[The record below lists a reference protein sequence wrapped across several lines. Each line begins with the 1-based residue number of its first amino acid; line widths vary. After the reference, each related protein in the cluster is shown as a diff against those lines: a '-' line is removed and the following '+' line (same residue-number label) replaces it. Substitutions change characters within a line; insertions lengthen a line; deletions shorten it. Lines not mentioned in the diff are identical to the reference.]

1 MKKLILLLSVLFV
14 VSCSSENDETVK
26 TEGNFLEIYSGV
38 VWLEQN
44 NDSRIYDWWHIFS
57 PNGIIFGEY
66 SFNNCSSEYTP
77 WNVVVDEFKAEVII
91 NSENTLKLKMYEI
104 DDTLDWVSYTA
115 TFIVSNNINNPN
127 NQVILTATYSDD
139 PGYSELYS
147 IASSPPC
154 N

>member
-1 MKKLILLLSVLFV
+1 MKNLILLLSVLFV
-14 VSCSSENDETVK
+14 VSCSSNDDEVAIV
-26 TEGNFLEIYSGV
+26 ESNFLEIYSGV

-44 NDSRIYDWWHIFS
+44 NDSNYDWWHIFS
-57 PNGIIFGEY
+57 PDGIVFGEKFNSDCISDY
-66 SFNNCSSEYTP
+66 SP
-77 WNVVVDEFKAEVII
+77 WDVVTDEFKAEVIL
-91 NSENTLKLKMYEI
+91 NSENTLKIKIYEI

-115 TFIVSNNINNPN
+115 TFIVSNNVNNPN

>member
-1 MKKLILLLSVLFV
+1 MKKFSLLLLSVLLL
-14 VSCSSENDETVK
+14 SCSSDDDQAVTK
-26 TEGNFLEIYSGV
+26 EGNFLDVYNGV

-44 NDSRIYDWWHIFS
+44 NDSNYDWWHIFS
-57 PNGIIFGEY
+57 PEGIIIGEY
-66 SFNNCSSEYTP
+66 SFNKCSSEYAP
-77 WNVVVDEFKAEVII
+77 WNVVVDEFKAEVVV

-154 N
+154 D

>member
-1 MKKLILLLSVLFV
+1 MKKIIILLFSISLIN
-14 VSCSSENDETVK
+14 SCSSENDET
-26 TEGNFLEIYSGV
+26 EGDFLEIYSWV

-44 NDSRIYDWWHIFS
+44 NESNYDWWHIFS
-57 PNGIIFGEY
+57 PNGIVFGEKYDSDCKSDY
-66 SFNNCSSEYTP
+66 SP
-77 WNVVVDEFKAEVII
+77 WDVIIDEFKAEVIL
-91 NSENTLKLKMYEI
+91 NSENTLKIKIYEI

-115 TFIVSNNINNPN
+115 TFIVSNNVNNPN
-127 NQVILTATYSDD
+127 NQVILTATYSDN